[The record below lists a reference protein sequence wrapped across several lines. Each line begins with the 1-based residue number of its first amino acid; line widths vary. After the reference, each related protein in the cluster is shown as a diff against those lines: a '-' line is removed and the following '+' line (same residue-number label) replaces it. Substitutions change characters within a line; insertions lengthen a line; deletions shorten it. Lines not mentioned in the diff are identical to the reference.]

1 MRQPTPRNQGDKAV
15 KTLMRQILREWERSI
30 LWASVAVLSLV
41 AIFLLSRLAGERE
54 SSQVRLTAGR
64 SPQSYLNEK
73 TAFDFMQPAPAPSTS
88 ARNPFAFS
96 CRLPKPK
103 VDTPPVV
110 QAVVP
115 PQQAT
120 ATTGPLSVDA
130 GPAKQGNVAVVPP
143 PPKRSA
149 SILYRGLYSGG
160 RDASRQLAFV
170 STRESPGEVTA
181 TAVLAAGQKAA
192 GVTVKRITPA
202 ELIVAG
208 PSGAEVSIAVGAQ
221 VQIALD

>member
-1 MRQPTPRNQGDKAV
+1 M
-15 KTLMRQILREWERSI
+15 KTLVRQILREWERSI
-30 LWASVAVLSLV
+30 LWASVVVLSLV
-41 AIFLLSRLAGERE
+41 AILLLSRLAGERE
-54 SSQVRLTAGR
+54 SGQVRLTPGR

-73 TAFDFMQPAPAPSTS
+73 TAFEFMQPAPAPSTS

-103 VDTPPVV
+103 VETPPVV
-110 QAVVP
+110 PSVVP
-115 PQQAT
+115 PPQT
-120 ATTGPLSVDA
+120 TTTTGPLPVAA

-143 PPKRSA
+143 PPKHTA

-160 RDASRQLAFV
+160 HDASRQLAFV

-192 GVTVKRITPA
+192 GITVKRITPA

-208 PSGAEVSIAVGAQ
+208 PTGTEVSIAVGAQ